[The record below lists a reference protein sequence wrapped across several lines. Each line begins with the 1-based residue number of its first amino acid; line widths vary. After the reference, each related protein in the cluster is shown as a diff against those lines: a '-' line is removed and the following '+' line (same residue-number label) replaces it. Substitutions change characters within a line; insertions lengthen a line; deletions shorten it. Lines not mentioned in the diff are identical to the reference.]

1 MSTPFGEHN
10 IFNFFPLI
18 SIIFKRENEFEQK
31 NCVGDEYNL
40 TDKIKME
47 RKKLVG
53 FYFIRGEGQSNLDIF
68 QLLVNALRQ
77 IGKQILFYF
86 FHFNTI
92 WERKEKLIGF
102 SFIPNSY
109 ALLYQKKKS
118 SFLVL

>member
-47 RKKLVG
+47 RKRLVG

-77 IGKQILFYF
+77 IGKQIVFYF
-86 FHFNTI
+86 FNFNT
-92 WERKEKLIGF
+92 KLIRF

-109 ALLYQKKKS
+109 ALLYQIFSS
-118 SFLVL
+118 SFV

>member
-47 RKKLVG
+47 RKRLVG

-77 IGKQILFYF
+77 IGKQIVFYF
-86 FHFNTI
+86 FNFNT
-92 WERKEKLIGF
+92 KLIRF

-109 ALLYQKKKS
+109 ALLYQKKLLL
-118 SFLVL
+118 FLSCSHFIVK